1 MINWKVRLKNKQ
13 WWLFMIPAILVL
25 VKSVAKT
32 LGFDVDIEFLS
43 DNVQAIVEAA
53 FMVLA
58 LLGIVQDPTTKGLAD
73 GEVGMTYTEP
83 K

>member
-25 VKSVAKT
+25 VKTVATT
-32 LGFDVDIEFLS
+32 LGFDIDIAFLS

-58 LLGIVQDPTTKGLAD
+58 LLGIVQDPTTQGLSN
-73 GEVGMTYTEP
+73 GEVGLTYTEP